1 MNKLMA
7 TVIATAG
14 GLALLSAACV
24 GFGENG
30 GGSGVEDDLPT
41 GVPPV
46 RQTEEALRSPTP
58 TPVPKTDVCTFDAVV
73 CDTAAIVAKAL
84 PKETSQREILA
95 LASPV
100 TVICTPEIIGNDVQT
115 LCSDKSVG
123 TTVEGFIFWK
133 TEKALLE
140 RTAFAEW
147 LDSVLPAYRPGAA
160 TRPLLL
166 ACAGDPGKQDCSRY
180 FAVGL
185 LSPWDDGT
193 PSSLMTLFFRQD
205 GDGAALI
212 GGAWLGG
219 GSPAAAGGWH
229 DTSHWAVNL
238 PEKMYFQ
245 PVAAE
250 AFR

>member
-24 GFGENG
+24 GFRENG

-58 TPVPKTDVCTFDAVV
+58 TPVPKTNACTFDAVV

-84 PKETSQREILA
+84 PSAASHGEILA

-100 TVICTPEIIGNDVQT
+100 TVICTPEFIGDDVQT
-115 LCSDKSVG
+115 LCRDKSVG
-123 TTVEGFIFWK
+123 ATVEGYLYSRTARSLLVPDEF
-133 TEKALLE
+133 TALL
-140 RTAFAEW
+140 RG
-147 LDSVLPAYRPGAA
+147 VLEGRREGANG
-160 TRPLLL
+160 RPLLL
-166 ACAGDPGKQDCSRY
+166 ACPGDPGRQDCARY
-180 FAVGL
+180 FAIGVLPPWEDGDL
-185 LSPWDDGT
+185 LI
-193 PSSLMTLFFRQD
+193 LFFRRD
-205 GDGAALI
+205 GSSAELI
-212 GGAWLGG
+212 GASMSW
-219 GSPAAAGGWH
+219 GSAPAASGGWR
-229 DTSHWAVNL
+229 DTFHWAVDL
-238 PEKMYFQ
+238 PEEMYFQ
-245 PVAAE
+245 PVATE